1 MNNDTERSLVEA
13 AIATLRE
20 IGFVAIAQ
28 PANDGRNTGAA
39 LAVRQGRKHLRY
51 RVDVKRAL
59 TPALIG
65 SVSLALSGDR
75 EDRLLITD
83 HVTPPVADMLRRQGI
98 QFVDASGNA
107 YLKRPDLL
115 VFITGRRPRLRRPA
129 IKTLRV
135 FRPTGLKTIF
145 AMLSLPEL
153 VAAPQR
159 EIARAAGVA
168 LGSVARV
175 LEGLR
180 ELGFLAEIRATRH
193 LLNRKRLIQQWAE
206 AYARVLDPTLDM
218 ARFSASP
225 ANWWRHAN
233 PTKYGAQWGGETA
246 ATLLQRNLVPE
257 RTIIY
262 AEKTPARLL
271 SRYRLKA
278 DSDGCVVVRRR
289 FWHFDVTL
297 PRRDIVPPLL
307 VYADLAAAGDAR
319 SLAAAEQIW
328 DAYLD

>member
-1 MNNDTERSLVEA
+1 MNKHAETPLLEA
-13 AIATLRE
+13 AIATLRDM
-20 IGFVAIAQ
+20 GFVAFTQ
-28 PANDGRNTGAA
+28 PGNGRRNTGDA
-39 LAVRQGRKHLRY
+39 LTVRQGRKHLRY

-59 TPALIG
+59 KPALIG

-75 EDRLLITD
+75 ENRLLITD
-83 HVTPPVADMLRRQGI
+83 HVTPPVADMLRKQGI

-107 YLKRPDLL
+107 YLQRPDLL
-115 VFITGRRPRLRRPA
+115 VFVTGHRPRPRRPV

-159 EIARAAGVA
+159 DIARAAGVA

-225 ANWWRHAN
+225 ANWWRHAD

-246 ATLLQRNLVPE
+246 AALLQNLVPE

-262 AEKTPARLL
+262 AAETPARLM
-271 SRYRLKA
+271 SRYRLRA
-278 DSDGCVVVRRR
+278 DTDGRVVVRRR

-297 PRRDIVPPLL
+297 PRRDVVPPLL
-307 VYADLAAAGDAR
+307 VYADLAVAGDAR
-319 SLAAAEQIW
+319 SLAAAEQIR